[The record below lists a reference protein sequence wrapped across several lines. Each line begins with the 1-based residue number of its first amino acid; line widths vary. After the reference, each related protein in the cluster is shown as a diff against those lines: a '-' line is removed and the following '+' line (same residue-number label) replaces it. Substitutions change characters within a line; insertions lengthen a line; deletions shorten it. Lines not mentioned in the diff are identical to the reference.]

1 MSSIAEF
8 KEQAK
13 SRLNAEIVAIQ
24 KREAAWQQRCI
35 DMLCHLAETANRPI
49 TVENLL
55 LADRYLNN
63 TFGGLTVE
71 ALTQFAQYA
80 KAQGLIDM
88 EECDRGWQV
97 YRSRQPKDA

>member
-8 KEQAK
+8 ENQAK
-13 SRLNAEIVAIQ
+13 SRLNAEIVALQ
-24 KREAAWQQRCI
+24 EREAAWQQRCI

-63 TFGGLTVE
+63 AFGGLTVD
-71 ALTQFAQYA
+71 ALTQFAQHA
-80 KAQGLIDM
+80 KARGLVDM
-88 EECDRGWQV
+88 KECDRGWLV
-97 YRSRQPKDA
+97 YRSRQADGA